1 MLTEKQFTTLLGQVR
16 VGDQEAASRLVK
28 LYEPE
33 IRRAARIRL
42 TDPKLRRMVDS
53 MDICQSVFGRF
64 FQVATDA
71 SFALENSQQLL
82 ALLTTMIRNRVI
94 DEHRRQ
100 SAAKRDW
107 GSEANPVD
115 VLDQLTDETAGPRT
129 TAIAREM
136 LATIR
141 SRLSSEELLIAD
153 QRHAGMTWEQ
163 IAEKLHQSPE
173 VIRKRLER
181 ALQRV
186 REELHFA
193 GSSTQ

>member
-1 MLTEKQFTTLLGQVR
+1 MLNEEQFRALLAQVR
-16 VGDQEAASRLVK
+16 AGDQEAAASLVK

-33 IRRAARIRL
+33 IRRAARLRL

-64 FQVATDA
+64 FRAASDA
-71 SFALENSQQLL
+71 SFALEDSQQLL

-100 SAAKRDW
+100 SAAKRES
-107 GSEANPVD
+107 GSDANPIE

-136 LATIR
+136 LAAIR
-141 SRLSSEELLIAD
+141 SRLTSEELLIAD
-153 QRHAGMTWEQ
+153 HRHAGMTWEQ
-163 IAEKLHQSPE
+163 IAEKLQQSPE

-186 REELHFA
+186 REELHCSGA
-193 GSSTQ
+193 GMP